1 MEMYDIIDLEKF
13 IDATRTLVYSYFGKD
28 NDKNNPNN
36 TVDNLLN
43 SLTDDEV
50 CEMNACLSLSESMVI
65 AKKFIKTQK
74 NKNTKQIRQII
85 SEEAYMEFIEELNSR
100 LVSNLISKL
109 ASQGVLET
117 AFDEEAN
124 DFVFWVKDPN
134 EKN

>member
-13 IDATRTLVYSYFGKD
+13 IDATRTLVYSCFGKD
-28 NDKNNPNN
+28 NDKNNSNN

-50 CEMNACLSLSESMVI
+50 CEMNVCLSLSESMVI

-85 SEEAYMEFIEELNSR
+85 SEEAYMQFVEELNSR

>member
-85 SEEAYMEFIEELNSR
+85 SEEAYMQFVEELNSR

>member
-85 SEEAYMEFIEELNSR
+85 SEEAYMEFVEELNSR

>member
-13 IDATRTLVYSYFGKD
+13 IDATRTLVYSCLGKD
-28 NDKNNPNN
+28 NDQHSKNN
-36 TVDNLLN
+36 TVDTLLN

-50 CEMNACLSLSESMVI
+50 CEMNACLSLSEAMVI

-85 SEEAYMEFIEELNSR
+85 SEEAYMQFVEELNSR

>member
-13 IDATRTLVYSYFGKD
+13 IDATRTLVYSCFGKN

-85 SEEAYMEFIEELNSR
+85 SEEAYMQFVEELNSR

>member
-1 MEMYDIIDLEKF
+1 MEIYDIIDLEKF
-13 IDATRTLVYSYFGKD
+13 IDATRTLVYSSFGKD
-28 NDKNNPNN
+28 NDKNNSNN
-36 TVDNLLN
+36 TVDTLLN

-50 CEMNACLSLSESMVI
+50 CEMNACLSLSESLVI

-85 SEEAYMEFIEELNSR
+85 SEEAYMQFVEELNSR

-109 ASQGVLET
+109 ASQGILET

>member
-85 SEEAYMEFIEELNSR
+85 SEEAYMEFVEELNSR

-109 ASQGVLET
+109 ASQGVL
-117 AFDEEAN
+117 
-124 DFVFWVKDPN
+124 
-134 EKN
+134 

>member
-13 IDATRTLVYSYFGKD
+13 IDATRTLVYSCFGKN

-85 SEEAYMEFIEELNSR
+85 SEEAYMEFVEELNSR

>member
-13 IDATRTLVYSYFGKD
+13 IDATRTLVYSCFGKD

-43 SLTDDEV
+43 SLTEDEIR
-50 CEMNACLSLSESMVI
+50 EMNGCLGLSESMVI

-85 SEEAYMEFIEELNSR
+85 SEESYMEFVEALNSR
-100 LVSNLISKL
+100 LVSNLIAKL
-109 ASQGVLET
+109 ASQGLLET